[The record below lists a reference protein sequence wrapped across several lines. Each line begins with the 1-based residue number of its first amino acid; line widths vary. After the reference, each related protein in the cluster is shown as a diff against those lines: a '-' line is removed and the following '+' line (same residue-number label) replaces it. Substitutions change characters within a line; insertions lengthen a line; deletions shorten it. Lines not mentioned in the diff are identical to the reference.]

1 MRLSAQYSR
10 RAPPQREQS
19 ALRRRRRAP
28 GLPECQGCP
37 SIKDKMPIDDRDDRR
52 TPSNAPEELVMDL
65 LAALQA
71 ADYTKAQPLIEKVLK
86 YEPTNELML
95 EYRAVVQRALKRAD
109 DHAEDDAASVASSST
124 ASSDDSASSASSTS
138 SSDAEEDAKPTTI
151 STEELREDLAA
162 VGLRGTAD
170 ELRANVGYIRRAVE
184 KKPPP
189 KVKADAL
196 DFLECK

>member
-1 MRLSAQYSR
+1 
-10 RAPPQREQS
+10 
-19 ALRRRRRAP
+19 
-28 GLPECQGCP
+28 
-37 SIKDKMPIDDRDDRR
+37 
-52 TPSNAPEELVMDL
+52 MDL

-86 YEPTNELML
+86 YEPSNELML
-95 EYRAVVQRALKRAD
+95 EYRVVVQRALKRAD
-109 DHAEDDAASVASSST
+109 DHAEDDADDDSASVAS
-124 ASSDDSASSASSTS
+124 DSSASSTS
-138 SSDAEEDAKPTTI
+138 SSASTASSSDADAEEKATPTTI
-151 STEELREDLAA
+151 TPAELREDLAA

>member
-1 MRLSAQYSR
+1 
-10 RAPPQREQS
+10 
-19 ALRRRRRAP
+19 
-28 GLPECQGCP
+28 
-37 SIKDKMPIDDRDDRR
+37 MPIDDRDDRR

-65 LAALQA
+65 LAKLQA
-71 ADYTKAQPLIEKVLK
+71 ADYAAAQPLIEKVLR
-86 YEPTNELML
+86 YEPANELML
-95 EYRAVVQRALKRAD
+95 EYRVVVQRALKRAD
-109 DHAEDDAASVASSST
+109 DHAEDDDGDASASSSST
-124 ASSDDSASSASSTS
+124 ASDDDDSESSASSSDT
-138 SSDAEEDAKPTTI
+138 DAEDEAKPTTI
-151 STEELREDLAA
+151 SQTELQEDLAA

>member
-1 MRLSAQYSR
+1 
-10 RAPPQREQS
+10 
-19 ALRRRRRAP
+19 
-28 GLPECQGCP
+28 
-37 SIKDKMPIDDRDDRR
+37 MPIDDRDDRR

-71 ADYTKAQPLIEKVLK
+71 ADYAKAQPLIEKVLK
-86 YEPTNELML
+86 YEPSNELML
-95 EYRAVVQRALKRAD
+95 EYRVVVQRALKRAD
-109 DHAEDDAASVASSST
+109 DHAEDAADDESVASSDSS
-124 ASSDDSASSASSTS
+124 ASSASSASSTS
-138 SSDAEEDAKPTTI
+138 SSDADEAKPTTI

>member
-1 MRLSAQYSR
+1 
-10 RAPPQREQS
+10 
-19 ALRRRRRAP
+19 
-28 GLPECQGCP
+28 
-37 SIKDKMPIDDRDDRR
+37 MPIDDCDDRR

-86 YEPTNELML
+86 YEPSNELML
-95 EYRAVVQRALKRAD
+95 EYRVVVQRALKRAD
-109 DHAEDDAASVASSST
+109 DHAEDAADDESVASSDSS
-124 ASSDDSASSASSTS
+124 ASSASSASSTS
-138 SSDAEEDAKPTTI
+138 SSDADEAKPTTI

-184 KKPPP
+184 KPRPAP
-189 KVKADAL
+189 KADAL

>member
-1 MRLSAQYSR
+1 
-10 RAPPQREQS
+10 
-19 ALRRRRRAP
+19 
-28 GLPECQGCP
+28 
-37 SIKDKMPIDDRDDRR
+37 MPIDDRDDRR

-71 ADYTKAQPLIEKVLK
+71 ADYAKAQPLIEKVLR
-86 YEPTNELML
+86 YEPSNELML
-95 EYRAVVQRALKRAD
+95 EYRVVVQRALKRAD
-109 DHAEDDAASVASSST
+109 DHAEDDADDDSASVAS
-124 ASSDDSASSASSTS
+124 DSSASSTS
-138 SSDAEEDAKPTTI
+138 SSASTASSSDADAEEKATPTTI
-151 STEELREDLAA
+151 TPAELREDLAA

>member
-1 MRLSAQYSR
+1 
-10 RAPPQREQS
+10 
-19 ALRRRRRAP
+19 
-28 GLPECQGCP
+28 
-37 SIKDKMPIDDRDDRR
+37 MPIDDRDDRR

-71 ADYTKAQPLIEKVLK
+71 ADYTKAQPLIEKVLD

-95 EYRAVVQRALKRAD
+95 EYRVVVQRALKRAD
-109 DHAEDDAASVASSST
+109 DHAEDAADDESVASSDSS
-124 ASSDDSASSASSTS
+124 ASSASSASSTS
-138 SSDAEEDAKPTTI
+138 SSDADEAKPTTI

-184 KKPPP
+184 KPRPAP
-189 KVKADAL
+189 KADAL

>member
-1 MRLSAQYSR
+1 MCDAQGARLSK
-10 RAPPQREQS
+10 
-19 ALRRRRRAP
+19 
-28 GLPECQGCP
+28 GLPSCLA
-37 SIKDKMPIDDRDDRR
+37 MPIDDRDDRR

-65 LAALQA
+65 LASLQA
-71 ADYTKAQPLIEKVLK
+71 ADYAKAQPLIEKVLR
-86 YEPTNELML
+86 YEPSNELML
-95 EYRAVVQRALKRAD
+95 EYRVVVQRALKRAD
-109 DHAEDDAASVASSST
+109 DHAEDAADDESVASSDSS
-124 ASSDDSASSASSTS
+124 ASSASSASSTS
-138 SSDAEEDAKPTTI
+138 SSDADEAKPTTI

>member
-1 MRLSAQYSR
+1 MRLSAKYGRHSVR
-10 RAPPQREQS
+10 RVHSDAAAARQGCPS
-19 ALRRRRRAP
+19 AR
-28 GLPECQGCP
+28 GCP

-71 ADYTKAQPLIEKVLK
+71 ADYAKAQPLIEKVLA
-86 YEPTNELML
+86 YEPSNELML
-95 EYRAVVQRALKRAD
+95 EYRVVVQRALKRAD

-124 ASSDDSASSASSTS
+124 ASSDDSASSASSES
-138 SSDAEEDAKPTTI
+138 SSDDEPEAKPTTI

-184 KKPPP
+184 KPRPAP
-189 KVKADAL
+189 KADAL

>member
-1 MRLSAQYSR
+1 
-10 RAPPQREQS
+10 
-19 ALRRRRRAP
+19 
-28 GLPECQGCP
+28 
-37 SIKDKMPIDDRDDRR
+37 MPIDDRDDRR

-71 ADYTKAQPLIEKVLK
+71 ADYAKAQPLIEKVLR
-86 YEPTNELML
+86 YEPSNELML
-95 EYRAVVQRALKRAD
+95 EYRVVVQRALKRAD
-109 DHAEDDAASVASSST
+109 DHAEDAADDESVASSDS
-124 ASSDDSASSASSTS
+124 SASSASSASSES

-189 KVKADAL
+189 KAKADAL

>member
-1 MRLSAQYSR
+1 
-10 RAPPQREQS
+10 
-19 ALRRRRRAP
+19 
-28 GLPECQGCP
+28 
-37 SIKDKMPIDDRDDRR
+37 MPIDDRDDRR

-86 YEPTNELML
+86 YEPSNELML
-95 EYRAVVQRALKRAD
+95 EYRVVVQRALKRAD
-109 DHAEDDAASVASSST
+109 DHAEDAADDESVASSDWS
-124 ASSDDSASSASSTS
+124 ASSASSASSTS
-138 SSDAEEDAKPTTI
+138 SSDTSEAKPTTI

-184 KKPPP
+184 KPKPQP
-189 KVKADAL
+189 KCDAL

>member
-1 MRLSAQYSR
+1 
-10 RAPPQREQS
+10 
-19 ALRRRRRAP
+19 
-28 GLPECQGCP
+28 
-37 SIKDKMPIDDRDDRR
+37 MPIDDRDDRR

-65 LAALQA
+65 LASLQA
-71 ADYTKAQPLIEKVLK
+71 ADYARAQPLIEKVLR
-86 YEPTNELML
+86 YEPSNELML
-95 EYRAVVQRALKRAD
+95 EYRVVVQRALKRAD
-109 DHAEDDAASVASSST
+109 DHAEDDDGDASASSSST
-124 ASSDDSASSASSTS
+124 ASDDDDSESSASSSDT
-138 SSDAEEDAKPTTI
+138 DAEDEAKPTTI

>member
-1 MRLSAQYSR
+1 
-10 RAPPQREQS
+10 
-19 ALRRRRRAP
+19 
-28 GLPECQGCP
+28 
-37 SIKDKMPIDDRDDRR
+37 MPIDDRDDRR

-71 ADYTKAQPLIEKVLK
+71 ADYAKAQPLIEKVLK

-95 EYRAVVQRALKRAD
+95 EYRVVVQRALKRAD
-109 DHAEDDAASVASSST
+109 DHAEDAADAASVASSST
-124 ASSDDSASSASSTS
+124 ASSDDSASSASSES
-138 SSDAEEDAKPTTI
+138 SSDDEPEAKPTTI
-151 STEELREDLAA
+151 TREELREDLAA

>member
-1 MRLSAQYSR
+1 
-10 RAPPQREQS
+10 
-19 ALRRRRRAP
+19 
-28 GLPECQGCP
+28 
-37 SIKDKMPIDDRDDRR
+37 MPIDDRDDRR

-86 YEPTNELML
+86 YEPSNELML
-95 EYRAVVQRALKRAD
+95 EYRVVVQRALKRAD
-109 DHAEDDAASVASSST
+109 DHAEDDDGDASASSSST
-124 ASSDDSASSASSTS
+124 ASDDDDSESSASSSDT
-138 SSDAEEDAKPTTI
+138 DAEDEAKPTTI
-151 STEELREDLAA
+151 TREELREDLAA

>member
-1 MRLSAQYSR
+1 
-10 RAPPQREQS
+10 
-19 ALRRRRRAP
+19 
-28 GLPECQGCP
+28 
-37 SIKDKMPIDDRDDRR
+37 MPIDDRDDRR

-65 LAALQA
+65 LAKLQA
-71 ADYTKAQPLIEKVLK
+71 ADYAAAQPLIEKVLR
-86 YEPTNELML
+86 YEPSNELVL
-95 EYRAVVQRALKRAD
+95 EYRVVVQRALKRAD
-109 DHAEDDAASVASSST
+109 DHAEDDDGDASASSSST
-124 ASSDDSASSASSTS
+124 ASDDDDSESSASSSDT
-138 SSDAEEDAKPTTI
+138 DAEDEAKPTTI
-151 STEELREDLAA
+151 TREELREDLAA

>member
-1 MRLSAQYSR
+1 
-10 RAPPQREQS
+10 
-19 ALRRRRRAP
+19 
-28 GLPECQGCP
+28 
-37 SIKDKMPIDDRDDRR
+37 MPIDDRDDRR

-71 ADYTKAQPLIEKVLK
+71 ADYTKAQPLIEKVLD
-86 YEPTNELML
+86 YEPSNELML
-95 EYRAVVQRALKRAD
+95 EYRVVVQRALKRAD
-109 DHAEDDAASVASSST
+109 DHAEDDADDDSASVAS
-124 ASSDDSASSASSTS
+124 DSSASSTS
-138 SSDAEEDAKPTTI
+138 SSASTASSSDADAEEKATPTTI
-151 STEELREDLAA
+151 TPAELREDLAA

>member
-1 MRLSAQYSR
+1 
-10 RAPPQREQS
+10 
-19 ALRRRRRAP
+19 
-28 GLPECQGCP
+28 
-37 SIKDKMPIDDRDDRR
+37 
-52 TPSNAPEELVMDL
+52 MDL

-86 YEPTNELML
+86 YEPSNELML
-95 EYRAVVQRALKRAD
+95 EYRVVVQRALKRAD
-109 DHAEDDAASVASSST
+109 DHAEDAADDESVASSDSS
-124 ASSDDSASSASSTS
+124 ASSASSASSTS
-138 SSDAEEDAKPTTI
+138 SSDTSEAKPTTI

-184 KKPPP
+184 KPKPQP
-189 KVKADAL
+189 KCDAL

>member
-1 MRLSAQYSR
+1 
-10 RAPPQREQS
+10 
-19 ALRRRRRAP
+19 
-28 GLPECQGCP
+28 
-37 SIKDKMPIDDRDDRR
+37 MPIDDRDDRR

-86 YEPTNELML
+86 YEPSNELML
-95 EYRAVVQRALKRAD
+95 EYRVVVQRALKRAD
-109 DHAEDDAASVASSST
+109 DHAEDAADDESVASSDSS
-124 ASSDDSASSASSTS
+124 ASSASSASSTS
-138 SSDAEEDAKPTTI
+138 SSDTSEAKPTTI

-184 KKPPP
+184 KPKPQP
-189 KVKADAL
+189 KCDAL

>member
-1 MRLSAQYSR
+1 
-10 RAPPQREQS
+10 
-19 ALRRRRRAP
+19 
-28 GLPECQGCP
+28 
-37 SIKDKMPIDDRDDRR
+37 MPIDDRDDRR

-71 ADYTKAQPLIEKVLK
+71 ADYAKAQPLIEKVLD

-95 EYRAVVQRALKRAD
+95 EYRVVVQRALKRAD
-109 DHAEDDAASVASSST
+109 DHAEDAADDDSASVAS
-124 ASSDDSASSASSTS
+124 DSSASSTS
-138 SSDAEEDAKPTTI
+138 SSASTASSSDADAEEKATPTTI
-151 STEELREDLAA
+151 TPAELREDLAA

-184 KKPPP
+184 KPRPAP
-189 KVKADAL
+189 KADAL

>member
-1 MRLSAQYSR
+1 
-10 RAPPQREQS
+10 
-19 ALRRRRRAP
+19 
-28 GLPECQGCP
+28 
-37 SIKDKMPIDDRDDRR
+37 MPIDDRDDRR

-65 LAALQA
+65 LASLQA
-71 ADYTKAQPLIEKVLK
+71 ADYAAAQPLIEKVLR
-86 YEPTNELML
+86 YEPSNELML
-95 EYRAVVQRALKRAD
+95 EYRVVVQRALKRAD
-109 DHAEDDAASVASSST
+109 DHAEDDGDDASASSSST
-124 ASSDDSASSASSTS
+124 ASDDDDSESSASSSDT
-138 SSDAEEDAKPTTI
+138 DAEDEAKPTTI
-151 STEELREDLAA
+151 TREELREDLAA

>member
-1 MRLSAQYSR
+1 
-10 RAPPQREQS
+10 
-19 ALRRRRRAP
+19 
-28 GLPECQGCP
+28 
-37 SIKDKMPIDDRDDRR
+37 MPIDDRDDRR

-86 YEPTNELML
+86 YEPSNELML
-95 EYRAVVQRALKRAD
+95 EYRVVVQRALKRAD
-109 DHAEDDAASVASSST
+109 DHAEDAADDESVASSDSS
-124 ASSDDSASSASSTS
+124 ASSASSASSTS
-138 SSDAEEDAKPTTI
+138 SSDTSEAKPTTI

>member
-1 MRLSAQYSR
+1 
-10 RAPPQREQS
+10 
-19 ALRRRRRAP
+19 
-28 GLPECQGCP
+28 
-37 SIKDKMPIDDRDDRR
+37 MPIDDRDDRR

-71 ADYTKAQPLIEKVLK
+71 ADYAKAQPLIEKVLK
-86 YEPTNELML
+86 YEPSNELML
-95 EYRAVVQRALKRAD
+95 EYRVVVQRALKRAD
-109 DHAEDDAASVASSST
+109 DHAEDAADAASVASSST
-124 ASSDDSASSASSTS
+124 ASSDDSASSASSES
-138 SSDAEEDAKPTTI
+138 SSDAEEKATPTTI
-151 STEELREDLAA
+151 TPAELREDLAA

>member
-1 MRLSAQYSR
+1 
-10 RAPPQREQS
+10 
-19 ALRRRRRAP
+19 
-28 GLPECQGCP
+28 
-37 SIKDKMPIDDRDDRR
+37 MPIDDRDDRR

-65 LAALQA
+65 LASLQA
-71 ADYTKAQPLIEKVLK
+71 ADYAKAQPLIEKVLR
-86 YEPTNELML
+86 YEPSNELML
-95 EYRAVVQRALKRAD
+95 EYRVVVQRALKRAD
-109 DHAEDDAASVASSST
+109 DRAEDDDGDVSASSSST
-124 ASSDDSASSASSTS
+124 ASDDDDSESSASSSDT
-138 SSDAEEDAKPTTI
+138 DAEDEAKPTTI

-189 KVKADAL
+189 KAKADAL